1 MVSGYNMESTIKKIK
16 GLIRPICGNPVLCEL
31 GENRWGQVRA
41 QSIKEK
47 LHQMLGESD
56 EENFSEGHWE
66 GAEDEQETQL
76 RWPKGWTS

>member
-16 GLIRPICGNPVLCEL
+16 GLIRPICGNPVSCEL

-47 LHQMLGESD
+47 LHQMLGE
-56 EENFSEGHWE
+56 
-66 GAEDEQETQL
+66 
-76 RWPKGWTS
+76 

>member
-1 MVSGYNMESTIKKIK
+1 MVSGYHMESTIKKIK
-16 GLIRPICGNPVLCEL
+16 GLIRPICGNPVSCEL

-56 EENFSEGHWE
+56 EENFSEGH
-66 GAEDEQETQL
+66 
-76 RWPKGWTS
+76 